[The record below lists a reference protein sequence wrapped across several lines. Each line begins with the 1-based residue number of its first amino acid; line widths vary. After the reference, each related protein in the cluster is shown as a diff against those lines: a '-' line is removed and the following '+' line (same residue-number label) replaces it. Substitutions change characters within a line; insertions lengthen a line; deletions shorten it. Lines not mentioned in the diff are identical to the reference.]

1 MERVTVLGAGPAAMA
16 MACSI
21 TTKGYDV
28 AIFECPRFAGS
39 RARIDQITKQGGLN
53 IEGEF
58 PATFV
63 KLPTVSY
70 DPEVALKDR
79 DIYLIGVPAYGQA
92 SMMRELFPYL
102 EKGRLV
108 VFCSGSTA
116 SLAIFQEFSG
126 QGIDFVDDV
135 TIAETVTM
143 PRSAR
148 FVDDGTLK
156 VALGDTQV
164 RVAAF
169 PGKNTDEA
177 IRRISPFINTK
188 KAVNCFDT
196 GLNNPNFIIHPAPML
211 LNYAE
216 IERSK
221 GLLSIMNEGMTKAV
235 LACMDAVD
243 AEKMNLL
250 RCLGVEP
257 VDVDSLYIEFG
268 SSPDVYRKPG
278 EPFAMK
284 KKDRIWPRYT
294 KEDIPYGMVQMA
306 SLGEM
311 LNVPT
316 PVCRGIADVLSVA
329 EGVDYWSEGRT
340 VEALG
345 IAGMDVHSLK
355 DYLQTGRK

>member
-1 MERVTVLGAGPAAMA
+1 MERIAVLGAGPAGLA

-21 TTKGYDV
+21 TTKGFDV
-28 AIFECPRFAGS
+28 SVFECPRFEGS
-39 RARIDQITKQGGLN
+39 KARIEQIVKQGGLN

-58 PATFV
+58 PSDFV
-63 KLPTVSY
+63 ELPIVTC
-70 DPEVALKDR
+70 DADVALKDR
-79 DIYLIGVPAYGQA
+79 DIYLIGVPAYGQS
-92 SMMRELFPYL
+92 SMMKGLFPYL
-102 EKGRLV
+102 RPGNLV

-126 QGIDFVDDV
+126 RGVDLVDDV

-148 FVDDGTLK
+148 FVDNGTIK

-169 PGKNTDEA
+169 PGKNTDEV
-177 IRRISPFINTK
+177 IQRISPFINTR
-188 KAVNCFDT
+188 KAVNCFDA

-216 IERSK
+216 VERSE
-221 GLLSIMNEGMTKAV
+221 GVLSIMNEGMTKAV

-243 AEKMNLL
+243 AEKMELL

-294 KEDIPYGMVQMA
+294 KEDVPYGMVQMA
-306 SLGEM
+306 SLGE
-311 LNVPT
+311 LLSVPT
-316 PVCRGIADVLSVA
+316 PICRGIADVLSAA
-329 EGVDYWSEGRT
+329 EGVDYWSVGRT
-340 VEALG
+340 VEVLG
-345 IAGMDVHSLK
+345 IAGMGIDELR
-355 DYLQTGRK
+355 DYLQTGKR